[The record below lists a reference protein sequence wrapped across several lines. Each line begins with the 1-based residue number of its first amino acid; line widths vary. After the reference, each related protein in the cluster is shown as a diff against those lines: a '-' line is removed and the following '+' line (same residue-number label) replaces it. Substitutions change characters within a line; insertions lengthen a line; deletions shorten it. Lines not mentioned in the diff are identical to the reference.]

1 MPDTRPAITATGLRK
16 AYDEHVVLDGIDLR
30 IPQGSV
36 YAAGWIGWVAGRI
49 SGRNQA
55 ARRQGPTSE
64 LICSCGHGYG
74 MHEDEKRCHGVD
86 PSKRNGVHT
95 LDPCPCRLY
104 DGPEP
109 LPRAWTPVQLP
120 NAE

>member
-1 MPDTRPAITATGLRK
+1 MMSTHASTLAVFDPNATSMLVGAGLV
-16 AYDEHVVLDGIDLR
+16 AV
-30 IPQGSV
+30 S
-36 YAAGWIGWVAGRI
+36 GWIGWVAGRI
-49 SGRNQA
+49 SGRNQT

-74 MHEDEKRCHGVD
+74 THEDEKRCHGVD
-86 PSKRNGVHT
+86 AAKRNGVHT
-95 LDPCPCRLY
+95 LDPCSCRLY

-109 LPRAWTPVQLP
+109 LPRTWTPVQLP